1 MAKKSKETQET
12 QVDDWEVKDR
22 TYYLNSHHTP
32 VTYTIPSRHTRK
44 HPLLYF
50 DAEKKEQ
57 RALRYATN
65 QPSPFEDEQK
75 GEATLEHIV
84 FKDGTLFV
92 PKEKVNLQKLLSL
105 YHPRRGKDYNEYNPV
120 NEAKDDLVDLE
131 MEIMALNAAR
141 EIEVDHAEAIL
152 RVEMGSKVANMSSK
166 EIRRDILRLAKRNPR
181 LFISLVQDDNVE
193 LRNFAIKATE
203 QHIVKL
209 SQDQRYFMW
218 GSNDRKLM
226 TIPFDE
232 NPYSALAAWF
242 KTDEGVEVYKTIE
255 KKII

>member
-12 QVDDWEVKDR
+12 QIDDWEVKDR
-22 TYYLNSHHTP
+22 TYYLRTHHTP
-32 VTYTIPSRHTRK
+32 VTYTIPSKHTTR

-50 DAEKKEQ
+50 DPAKKEQ

-65 QPSPFEDEQK
+65 QPSPFQDEQK
-75 GEATLEHIV
+75 GEATLQHIV

-105 YHPRRGKDYNEYNPV
+105 YHPRKGKDYDEYNAAA
-120 NEAKDDLVDLE
+120 EAKDDLVDLE

-141 EIEVDHAEAIL
+141 DIEVDHAEAIL
-152 RVEMGSKVANMSSK
+152 RVEMGTKVANMSSK
-166 EIRRDILRLAKRNPR
+166 EIRRDILRMAKANPA
-181 LFISLVQDDNVE
+181 LFINLVQDENVE

>member
-50 DAEKKEQ
+50 DAERKEQ

-105 YHPRRGKDYNEYNPV
+105 YHPRKGKDYDEYNPV

-203 QHIVKL
+203 QQIVKL
-209 SQDQRYFMW
+209 SADQRYFMW
-218 GSNDRKLM
+218 GTNDRKLM

>member
-22 TYYLNSHHTP
+22 TYYLNSHHSP

-84 FKDGTLFV
+84 FRDGTLFV

-105 YHPRRGKDYNEYNPV
+105 YHPRKGKDYNEYNPV

-141 EIEVDHAEAIL
+141 EIEVGHAEAIL

-203 QHIVKL
+203 QQIVKL

>member
-84 FKDGTLFV
+84 FRDGTLFV

-105 YHPRRGKDYNEYNPV
+105 YHPRKGKDYNEYNPV

-152 RVEMGSKVANMSSK
+152 RVEMGSKVADMSSK

-203 QHIVKL
+203 QQIVKL

-218 GSNDRKLM
+218 GTNDRKLM

>member
-1 MAKKSKETQET
+1 MAKKSKETHET

-105 YHPRRGKDYNEYNPV
+105 YHPRKGKDYNEYNAV

-141 EIEVDHAEAIL
+141 EIEVGHAEAIL
-152 RVEMGSKVANMSSK
+152 RVEVGSKVANMSSK

>member
-50 DAEKKEQ
+50 DAERKEQ

-105 YHPRRGKDYNEYNPV
+105 YHPRKGKDYNEYNPV

-203 QHIVKL
+203 QQIVKL

-218 GSNDRKLM
+218 GTNDRKLM

>member
-1 MAKKSKETQET
+1 MC
-12 QVDDWEVKDR
+12 
-22 TYYLNSHHTP
+22 L
-32 VTYTIPSRHTRK
+32 
-44 HPLLYF
+44 
-50 DAEKKEQ
+50 
-57 RALRYATN
+57 
-65 QPSPFEDEQK
+65 
-75 GEATLEHIV
+75 
-84 FKDGTLFV
+84 
-92 PKEKVNLQKLLSL
+92 KLLSL
-105 YHPRRGKDYNEYNPV
+105 YHPRLGKDYDEYNAV
-120 NEAKDDLVDLE
+120 AEAKDDLVDLE
-131 MEIMALNAAR
+131 MEIVALNAAR
-141 EIEVDHAEAIL
+141 EIEVEHAEAIL

-166 EIRRDILRLAKRNPR
+166 EIRRDILRMAKMNPA
-181 LFISLVQDDNVE
+181 LFINLVQDENVE

>member
-105 YHPRRGKDYNEYNPV
+105 YHPRKGKDYNEYNPV

-203 QHIVKL
+203 QQIVKL

-218 GSNDRKLM
+218 GTNDRKLM